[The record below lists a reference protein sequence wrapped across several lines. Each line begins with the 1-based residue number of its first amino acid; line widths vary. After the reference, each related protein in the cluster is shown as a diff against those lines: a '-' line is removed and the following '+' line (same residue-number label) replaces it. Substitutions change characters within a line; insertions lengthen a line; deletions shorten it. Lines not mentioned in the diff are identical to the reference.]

1 MNYLVAESCRHRE
14 RSTVDQGSRGCR
26 RESTCVANSATDTG
40 EKRITC
46 VGCRRDRVLTTWC
59 TCCRHEVGEG
69 KHVAAVVLRILDRIK
84 GRRERHVDHTFRSA
98 RRVLVRSGVRGI
110 GRATA
115 KAVELA
121 GDTHLVE
128 ISIACERKQ
137 AGLLRLPTKT
147 ADTQCIAGF
156 GYGNGSQCSTLSDWL
171 CCDVV

>member
-1 MNYLVAESCRHRE
+1 MDDLAAESCRHRE
-14 RSTVDQGSRGCR
+14 RSAIDQGSRSCGG
-26 RESTCVANSATDTG
+26 ESTSVANSATDTR
-40 EKRITC
+40 EQRIT
-46 VGCRRDRVLTTWC
+46 GAGGRRSRVLATGRA
-59 TCCRHEVGEG
+59 CCRHEVGEG
-69 KHVAAVVLRILDRIK
+69 KHVAAVVLRILNRIER
-84 GRRERHVDHTFRSA
+84 RRERHVDDAFRGA
-98 RRVLVRSGVRGI
+98 GRVLVRSGVRGI
-110 GRATA
+110 GGATA

-171 CCDVV
+171 